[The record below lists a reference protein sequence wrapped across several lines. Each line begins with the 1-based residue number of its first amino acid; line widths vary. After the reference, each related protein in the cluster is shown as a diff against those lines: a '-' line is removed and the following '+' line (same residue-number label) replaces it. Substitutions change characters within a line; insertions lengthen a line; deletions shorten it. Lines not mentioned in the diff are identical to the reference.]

1 MTDQVLPFDVLLVV
15 MELSCPRTIAALMR
29 TCRALYR
36 DSKGPRL
43 LLRSGAALATDVD
56 VLSFS
61 AFMFASVPSGRF
73 RHLRSLT
80 VSKGGFSDDAV
91 RVLASIVAHADL
103 RLDSL
108 ALMGAEEVLSSGSP
122 IWTGDEQAPRSALW
136 DAFSSLP
143 ALKHIKMTFIDERA
157 HRLLDYLPH
166 TLVSAMLAFDSPG
179 AEWGALNDPETR
191 NPIVRLGGSAETLEV
206 LSGSGFD
213 VRPDA
218 IGYDV
223 VYPRVRRIHASYKS
237 GGAMP
242 ATGAYV
248 NAFPNVEFLALTAPR
263 AQPWQDTGLSVVL
276 EPLETRAVR
285 EANRDDQVNY
295 GSWQRLRVVEG
306 TAADVWA
313 LGLVCHVP
321 ELRLHGDNTSHGFAL
336 GAAGGLQ
343 DILDDVRPSSLA
355 LIVVGSVVFGPDGP
369 LSRVLRAPVSQCL
382 HALDVELVF
391 QPSEGDVELARL
403 LVSGPASSACE
414 PGWIILTYY
423 RRRLQ
428 EDILETM
435 GAMTLR
441 TLKLTLNYG
450 LISRGYERTPP
461 PGSSREYFCPL
472 ERCVVETDLEKYAER
487 FVDAIPSMEYAEV
500 VRSRD
505 RKPHEYMLGPVGRD
519 SPMPGGAWSDD
530 GSESGARQVMGE
542 LAELGFGNAEEE
554 EGW

>member
-1 MTDQVLPFDVLLVV
+1 

-43 LLRSGAALATDVD
+43 LLRNGAALATDVD
-56 VLSFS
+56 ILSFS

-73 RHLRSLT
+73 RHLHSLT

-108 ALMGAEEVLSSGSP
+108 ALVDAEEVLSSGSP
-122 IWTGDEQAPRSALW
+122 IWTGDEQASRSALW
-136 DAFSSLP
+136 DAFSWLP
-143 ALKHIKMTFIDERA
+143 TLKHIKMTSIDERA
-157 HRLLDYLPH
+157 HRLLDYLPN

-191 NPIVRLGGSAETLEV
+191 NPIVRLGGSADTLEV

-242 ATGAYV
+242 ATAAYV
-248 NAFPNVEFLALTAPR
+248 QAFPNVEFLALTAPR
-263 AQPWQDTGLSVVL
+263 AQPWQDTGASVVL
-276 EPLETRAVR
+276 ERLEARAVR
-285 EANRDDQVNY
+285 EANRDDQVNH

-321 ELRLHGDNTSHGFAL
+321 ELRLQGDNTIHGYAL
-336 GAAGGLQ
+336 GAGGLQ

-369 LSRVLRAPVSQCL
+369 LSRVLRAPVAQCL

-391 QPSEGDVELARL
+391 QPSDGDVELTRL
-403 LVSGPASSACE
+403 L
-414 PGWIILTYY
+414 
-423 RRRLQ
+423 

-450 LISRGYERTPP
+450 LISRGHERTPP
-461 PGSSREYFCPL
+461 PGYQREYFCPL
-472 ERCVVETDLEKYAER
+472 EKYVVTTDLEKYAER
-487 FVDAIPSMEYAEV
+487 VVDAIPSMEYAEV
-500 VRSRD
+500 VRSCD

-519 SPMPGGAWSDD
+519 SPMPGGSWSDD
-530 GSESGARQVMGE
+530 GSECGNRQVMGE